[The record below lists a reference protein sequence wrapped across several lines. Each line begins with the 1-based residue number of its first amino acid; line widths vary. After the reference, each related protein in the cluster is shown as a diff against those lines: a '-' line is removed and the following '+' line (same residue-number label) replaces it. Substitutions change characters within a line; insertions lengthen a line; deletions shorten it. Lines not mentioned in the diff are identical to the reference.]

1 VVASQTPTQL
11 NIRAALEL
19 IRSRQVPWSES
30 ASLDAQ
36 VLLAHILSRPRS
48 WIMAHLEEILT
59 TNSVNELQRALQRL
73 EKGEPLPYILGHWE
87 FYNLDFYVTP
97 DVLIPRP
104 ETELLVEHALHW
116 LAEHPNRRQAVDI
129 GIGSGCIAVSL
140 AANQPDLSMVAVD
153 ISWRALQVARRN
165 ISRYQL
171 NQRVSLL
178 QSDLAEALL
187 PARPDQRF
195 DLICAN
201 LPYIPDGT
209 LESLGK
215 LRWEPQIALTGGA
228 SGTILIERLL
238 QRVPDLLSPG
248 GLLILEI
255 ESSLGENVRS
265 LVQSTL
271 PQATVQVLPDL
282 AGLDRLVIAQT

>member
-1 VVASQTPTQL
+1 M
-11 NIRAALEL
+11 
-19 IRSRQVPWSES
+19 IRSRLSPWSES

-104 ETELLVEHALHW
+104 ETELLVEHALCW

-140 AANQPDLSMVAVD
+140 AANQPDLSVVAVD

-271 PQATVQVLPDL
+271 PQASVQVFPDL